1 MLSHP
6 GTDKRRGIIETAGSS
21 SQEELARRRR
31 CFGQRLLRV
40 TLAIASLTLSW
51 ARAASAADD
60 VVTPQ
65 VQRSGEPDTNELI
78 ARPPRRDLFA
88 LDLSAATLVPLSM
101 GPELSVELP
110 GRVLA
115 QAHLGWMPDV
125 YSNAITGTLEDA
137 GVYDET
143 VGALVDGAFEG
154 AQTWRFGV
162 GWRPFSRLGLELGVS
177 YARVALDGRTT
188 TGELIPLVPQQLAEE
203 IESRV
208 GDSAV
213 DLDSTIHH
221 VMIGAGWRWLIAE
234 RLVIRANISYLQAF
248 ASSSE
253 LDLEA
258 APALGRLATPIVNDV
273 LHDHY
278 MQYVKLPVVGL
289 SVGYRFF

>member
-1 MLSHP
+1 MLSHQRAEKCR
-6 GTDKRRGIIETAGSS
+6 GTMETAGLSDTDG
-21 SQEELARRRR
+21 LGRRRSR
-31 CFGQRLLRV
+31 VGQRLLRV
-40 TLAIASLTLSW
+40 TLALTPLTLSL
-51 ARAASAADD
+51 AGTAAAADD
-60 VVTPQ
+60 ARAWQ
-65 VQRSGEPDTNELI
+65 IQRSVEPDVNPFV
-78 ARPPRRDLFA
+78 APSPSSDLFA
-88 LDLSAATLVPLSM
+88 LDLSAVTLVPLSI

-115 QAHLGWMPDV
+115 QVHLGWMPQL

-154 AQTWRFGV
+154 AQTWRFGL
-162 GWRPFSRLGLELGVS
+162 GWRPFSQLGLELGVG

-188 TGELIPLVPQQLAEE
+188 TGEIMPLVPPELAEE
-203 IESRV
+203 IETRV

-234 RLVIRANISYLQAF
+234 RVVVRANISYLQAF
-248 ASSSE
+248 DSCSE
-253 LDLEA
+253 LNLEA
-258 APALGRLATPIVNDV
+258 APALGRLASPIVNGV